1 MTVRSDAVSRY
12 EMNARDLRTMASAEK
27 DLKLSR
33 ALSLLAEDYEAMA
46 VTQGAI
52 DRANAGRT
60 RQPNSSPHRINP
72 SSGKPN
78 PNAHRRERRH
88 KP

>member
-12 EMNARDLRTMASAEK
+12 ELNARDLRTMASAEK

-46 VTQGAI
+46 ITQGAI

-60 RQPNSSPHRINP
+60 SPHRINP

-88 KP
+88 EP